1 MKVATIFGG
10 PYRGNPTNMEN
21 HLKIIGSYDT
31 YVSCLEHYEQDWLN
45 SGWPIK
51 KIFITPPINFNTTNW
66 SKYRNDAAGQSGFW
80 QFWNLKNVIK
90 NIDEDYD
97 FYIKSRTDLD
107 FSNGCLDESFFTT
120 ILPNTLYCPFEYFDA
135 QVWDIDKLLNDQF
148 YIGDSNVMNTISE
161 FPTEYYNKERHA
173 LNQDIASNERN
184 LRNWLNENNIN
195 VSVIKDIKY
204 TKNHNGITQLSGI
217 SGFQLEQI

>member
-1 MKVATIFGG
+1 MKVAIIFGG
-10 PYRGNPTNMEN
+10 PYRGNPINMEN
-21 HLKIIGSYDT
+21 HLKNIGNYDT
-31 YVSCLEHYEQDWLN
+31 YVSCLEHYKDDWIK
-45 SGWPIK
+45 SEWPIK
-51 KIFITPPINFNTTNW
+51 RIFNTSPISFKETNW
-66 SKYRNDAAGQSGFW
+66 AKYRDDAAGQSGFW

-184 LRNWLNENNIN
+184 LRNWLNENNICVFN
-195 VSVIKDIKY
+195 SYFLIIAFPFCLAV
-204 TKNHNGITQLSGI
+204 NN
-217 SGFQLEQI
+217 F